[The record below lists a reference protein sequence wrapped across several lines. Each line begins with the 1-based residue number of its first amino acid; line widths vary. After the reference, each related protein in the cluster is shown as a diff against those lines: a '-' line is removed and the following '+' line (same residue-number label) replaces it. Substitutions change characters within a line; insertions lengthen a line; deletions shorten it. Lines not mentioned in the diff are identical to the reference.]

1 MLKVVNMDLLIYTES
16 KENIEY
22 EIKYFIK
29 KIGELVFVSPL
40 PNIRICDR
48 MFGINFF
55 SCPEFVKSRVQEIVI
70 EYREIGMILHDVR
83 NTVFLVYLI

>member
-1 MLKVVNMDLLIYTES
+1 M
-16 KENIEY
+16 
-22 EIKYFIK
+22 
-29 KIGELVFVSPL
+29 GEVAFVSPL

-83 NTVFLVYLI
+83 NSVFLGFSCISDLKLGDRDE